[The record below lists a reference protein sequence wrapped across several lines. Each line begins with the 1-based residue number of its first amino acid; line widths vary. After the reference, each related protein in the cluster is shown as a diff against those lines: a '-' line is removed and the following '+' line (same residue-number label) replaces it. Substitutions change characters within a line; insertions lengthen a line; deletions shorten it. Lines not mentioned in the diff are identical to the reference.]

1 MRLPL
6 VAFKVSNASKT
17 YAAIVGIAGM
27 PATEMAEAL
36 HACSRLDHVSPVES
50 LRFGH
55 NMTDLA
61 GLMKISNKLPPV
73 LMREYRDTSALMAV
87 FTRHATG

>member
-1 MRLPL
+1 M
-6 VAFKVSNASKT
+6 AFKVSNAPKT

-27 PATEMAEAL
+27 PATEVAEAL
-36 HACSRLDHVSPVES
+36 RACSRLDHVSPVES
-50 LRFGH
+50 LRFEH

-61 GLMKISNKLPPV
+61 CLMKISNKLPLV

-87 FTRHATG
+87 FTRHAACWG

>member
-1 MRLPL
+1 M
-6 VAFKVSNASKT
+6 AFKVSNAPKT
-17 YAAIVGIAGM
+17 HVAIVDIAGM
-27 PATEMAEAL
+27 PATEAAEAL
-36 HACSRLDHVSPVES
+36 RACSRLDHVSPVEG

-61 GLMKISNKLPPV
+61 SLMKISNKLPPV

-87 FTRHATG
+87 FTRHAAG